1 MYYTLGK
8 GEGKPVPHPTPFEL
22 DTQHIGALPLVHH
35 MLERLRVE
43 TTLDRFLPRPHPRTR
58 IPPRQALGVLVRNLA
73 LARVPLY
80 ALGEWAALRVPTLLG
95 LAGPVGRGLEDDR
108 VGRSLDRLFDA
119 DRYALLTELVVHMV
133 REFGVGLEELHND
146 STTITLHG
154 QYAAASGRLV
164 RGKPTL
170 RISHGHNKDHRPD
183 LKQLLWILTVSA
195 DGAVPVHF
203 KVADGSTED
212 STTHRETW
220 ETLCRWVGSP
230 RFLYVADSKLCTFE
244 NLRHIHRE
252 GGWFL
257 TVLPRSRKE
266 DRLFKD
272 WLQQHTP
279 EWEPVAERPSL
290 RRADAAPDVVR
301 TCPSPVPDADGFR
314 LHWYHSTWKEARDA
328 EARSDAIEAA
338 WKGLEALRAR
348 LEGPRSRLRSRA
360 GVRRAAEE
368 VLQERGAE
376 RWIAYQ
382 VTPFEEVAFRQ
393 EKRGRPGRNT
403 RWRRQVKTRFRL
415 TWSLRQERVDY
426 DARCDGLFP
435 LLTNVPEKRLS
446 AVELWTAY
454 KSKQPLVEKRH
465 DLLKNVEAATPMY
478 LKSVA
483 RIEALLFL
491 HFVALLVHALV
502 EREIRRAMRQRRIE
516 SLPLYPEQRACQAPT
531 ARRIFEL
538 FEPLQRHL
546 LRKDGLI
553 IQRFDPELDERQQ
566 LILELL
572 DIPPSTFRNL

>member
-1 MYYTLGK
+1 
-8 GEGKPVPHPTPFEL
+8 
-22 DTQHIGALPLVHH
+22 
-35 MLERLRVE
+35 
-43 TTLDRFLPRPHPRTR
+43 
-58 IPPRQALGVLVRNLA
+58 VRNLA

-80 ALGEWAALRVPTLLG
+80 ALGEWAAPRVPALLG
-95 LAGPVGRGLEDDR
+95 LAGPIGRGLEDDR

-119 DRYALLTELVVHMV
+119 DRPALLTELVLHMV
-133 REFGVGLEELHND
+133 RAFGVSLDELHND

-154 QYAAASGRLV
+154 QYAAATGRLV
-164 RGKPTL
+164 RGKPSL
-170 RISHGHNKDHRPD
+170 RIAHGHNKDHRPD
-183 LKQLLWILTVSA
+183 LKQLLWILTISA

-203 KVADGSTED
+203 KVADGPTED

-220 ETLCRWVGSP
+220 ETLRRWVGSP

-272 WLQQHTP
+272 WIQEHTP
-279 EWEPVAERPSL
+279 GWEPVAERPSL
-290 RRADAAPDVVR
+290 RRAEAAPDVVR

-314 LHWYHSTWKEARDA
+314 LHWFHSTWKQARDA
-328 EARSDAIEAA
+328 EARSDALEAA

-348 LEGPRSRLRSRA
+348 LEGPRARLRSRA
-360 GVRRAAEE
+360 GVAQAAEAI
-368 VLQERGAE
+368 LHERGTE
-376 RWIAYQ
+376 RWVAYEIAS
-382 VTPFEEVAFRQ
+382 FEEAVFRQ
-393 EKRGRPGRNT
+393 EKRGRPGQNT
-403 RWRRQVKTRFRL
+403 RWRRRVKTRFQL
-415 TWSLRQERVDY
+415 TWSLRPERVDY

-435 LLTNVPEKRLS
+435 LLTNAPEERLS
-446 AVELWTAY
+446 AAELWAAY

-502 EREIRRAMRQRRIE
+502 EREIRQAMRRRRLE
-516 SLPLYPEQRACQAPT
+516 SLPLYPEQRACEAPT
-531 ARRIFEL
+531 ARRLFEL

-546 LRKDGLI
+546 LCQGGRVV
-553 IQRFDPELDERQQ
+553 QRFDPELDERQQ

-572 DIPPSTFRNL
+572 DIPPSRFRNL